1 MRVTRNRVLSS
12 VLFLCLIFAVLPPTV
27 DVHANREV
35 ILSGVERSL
44 KEAATQQPHIDRDST
59 DRAILDITYLIEQS
73 WKAAEQSNHA
83 ARKDHAKQAHALL
96 LRSMR
101 MGHFDIA
108 KTNTV
113 LTLIQL
119 LISEQ
124 AG

>member
-1 MRVTRNRVLSS
+1 MRVTRNRLLSS
-12 VLFLCLIFAVLPPTV
+12 ALSLCLIFAVLPPTV
-27 DVHANREV
+27 DVHANHEV
-35 ILSGVERSL
+35 IISGVERSL

-59 DRAILDITYLIEQS
+59 DRAILDIIYLIEQS